1 MLNYRVLHSVLEF
14 ITLSFFLLFIRLK
27 TAKIALH
34 VLILNRFI
42 ETLKEKSC
50 AYFIYLSKIAVFIM
64 FLLENHN

>member
-1 MLNYRVLHSVLEF
+1 MLNCRILHSVLEF
-14 ITLSFFLLFIRLK
+14 ITLSFLSFIRFK